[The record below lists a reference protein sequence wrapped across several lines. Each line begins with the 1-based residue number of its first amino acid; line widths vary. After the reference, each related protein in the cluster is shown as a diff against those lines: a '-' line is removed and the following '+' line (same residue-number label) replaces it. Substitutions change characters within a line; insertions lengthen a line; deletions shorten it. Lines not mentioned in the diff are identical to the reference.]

1 MARLPE
7 YAVLDLK
14 LERLPS
20 EALLNLQAERLRA
33 MVRYVYD
40 ATPFWRQKFEAIN
53 LVPDDIEGLA
63 DLSRIPF
70 VTKQELQDDQA
81 ANPPFGSYS
90 ASPPSTWTR
99 FMATSGTTGR
109 PLRRVF
115 SARDWQ
121 TVLDRFQ
128 RNPVLGPGDTAVIL
142 GPIDGLMGPMAGAEG
157 LARSGAL
164 VVLAGL
170 YPSRTKGELIREL
183 RPTALSGSASY
194 LLHLANVATEMG
206 VDLAA
211 LGIKGVL
218 SVGEPGAAVPATR
231 QRLAE
236 RYGAFVNDGY
246 GLTELFPLGGGCL
259 HSTALHVASD
269 LVITEIIDPES
280 GQPLPP
286 GEPGEIVYTNLI
298 GDTQPLLRYRTRDIG
313 RLETDAACACGFTG
327 ARLALAIE
335 GRVDD
340 MIWFRGAN
348 LFPSAIEAV
357 VRGFAE
363 LGDEYRIVVAGDEKL
378 PTLTVEVEAADDGE
392 DLAGRLTQALQAAV
406 GVGASVE
413 ILPPSTLPQAEANQK
428 ARRVVDR
435 RKSPPPHPSPIKGEG
450 E

>member
-1 MARLPE
+1 MTRLPD

-14 LERLPS
+14 LERLPP
-20 EALLNLQAERLRA
+20 EALRGLQAERLRA
-33 MVRYVYD
+33 MVRYVFE
-40 ATPFWRQKFEAIN
+40 ATPFWRRKFEAAG
-53 LVPDDIEGLA
+53 LAPDDIQGLD
-63 DLSRIPF
+63 DLPRIPF
-70 VTKQELQDDQA
+70 VSKQELQDDQQ

-128 RNPVLGPGDTAVIL
+128 RNPVLGPGDTAVFL

-157 LARSGAL
+157 LAQSGAL

-170 YPSRTKGELIREL
+170 YPTRTKVELIREL
-183 RPTALSGSASY
+183 CPSALSGSASY
-194 LLHLANVATEMG
+194 LLHLANVAAEMG
-206 VDLAA
+206 VDLTK

-231 QRLAE
+231 QRLAQ
-236 RYGAFVNDGY
+236 RYGAFINDGY

-269 LVITEIIDPES
+269 LVITEIVDPES

-286 GEPGEIVYTNLI
+286 GEPGEIVYTNLV

-313 RLETDAACACGFTG
+313 RLETSESCACGFTG
-327 ARLALAIE
+327 ARLARAIE

-378 PTLTVEVEAADDGE
+378 PNLTVEVEAAE
-392 DLAGRLTQALQAAV
+392 VTSELAGRLARALQSAV
-406 GVGASVE
+406 GVGASTK
-413 ILPPSTLPQAEANQK
+413 IRQPGALPRAEAGEK

-435 RKSPPPHPSPIKGEG
+435 RQ
-450 E
+450 